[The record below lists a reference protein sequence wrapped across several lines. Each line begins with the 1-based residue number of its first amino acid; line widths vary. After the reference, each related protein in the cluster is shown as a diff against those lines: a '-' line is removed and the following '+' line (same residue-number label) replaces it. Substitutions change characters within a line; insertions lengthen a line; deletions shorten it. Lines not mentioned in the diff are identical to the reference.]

1 MNTDF
6 NRGRG
11 WPDLMLVARR
21 ELSVRMRGTAFRVST
36 LLLLAVT
43 VAGIALAAALTGH
56 QQRFTVAVSTQSP
69 PAVAAMVQADGQAAG
84 LQFTTVTA
92 TDRADAVRLVEQGN
106 ATAAVAA
113 GPEIIWKGSPN
124 SALQPV
130 LAAAVRQAVV
140 TQRAASLGLSASAAA
155 RLLAPVQVTSTELHA
170 ASQRTARTII
180 AEVGIV
186 LLYLAI
192 TFYGSYV
199 LTGVVEEKSSRVA
212 EVLLSRV
219 RPSSLLGGKVA
230 GIGLAGLAQF
240 AAVAA
245 AAVGTLL
252 VTRPSGLPPGTYA
265 AIPMLVVWFVL
276 GYAFY
281 SVLYGSLGSLAS
293 RTEDAQAAAG
303 PVIALLAGIYIAA
316 VAAVAN
322 PAAGWVTLLS
332 FLPPTAPIL
341 MPLRASLV
349 NVPAWQVIIAMIFT
363 LAAIYGLFRI
373 GARLYRNAILHTG
386 ARLHLREAWRGQ
398 LGRPQPTSGSLGRT
412 AA

>member
-1 MNTDF
+1 MNADAF
-6 NRGRG
+6 RRG
-11 WPDLMLVARR
+11 WPDLLLVAHR
-21 ELSVRMRGTAFRVST
+21 ELAVRTRGTAFRVST
-36 LLLLAVT
+36 ILLLAVA
-43 VAGIALAAALTGH
+43 VAGIAIAAALTGH
-56 QQRFTVAVSTQSP
+56 PQRFTVAVTAQSP
-69 PAVAAMVQADGQAAG
+69 PAVAAMVQAGGQAAG
-84 LQFTTVTA
+84 LQVTTVTA
-92 TDRADAVRLVEQGN
+92 TDRADAVGLVEHGR
-106 ATAAVAA
+106 ATAAVAG
-113 GPEIIWKGSPN
+113 GPEIIWKTRPD
-124 SALQPV
+124 ATLQPV
-130 LAAAVRQAVV
+130 LAAAVQQAVI

-155 RLLAPVQVTSTELHA
+155 RLLAPVHATNTELHA

-199 LTGVVEEKSSRVA
+199 LTGVVEEKSNRVA

-219 RPSSLLGGKVA
+219 QPSSLLGGKIV

-265 AIPMLVVWFVL
+265 AIPMLVAWFVL

-303 PVIALLAGIYIAA
+303 PVIALLLAIYIAA
-316 VAAVAN
+316 VAAIAN
-322 PAAGWVTLLS
+322 PGAGWVTLLS
-332 FLPPTAPIL
+332 FLPPTAPII
-341 MPLRASLV
+341 MPLRTSLV
-349 NVPAWQVIIAMIFT
+349 DVPAWQVIIAMTFT

-398 LGRPQPTSGSLGRT
+398 PGLPQPTSGFPGRT

>member
-1 MNTDF
+1 MNADF
-6 NRGRG
+6 TRGRG
-11 WPDLMLVARR
+11 RADLMLVARR
-21 ELSVRMRGTAFRVST
+21 ELAVRIRGTAFRVST
-36 LLLLAVT
+36 ILLLAVT
-43 VAGIALAAALTGH
+43 VAGIAIASALAGH
-56 QQRFTVAVSTQSP
+56 PQRFTVAVTAQSP
-69 PAVAAMVQADGQAAG
+69 SSVTAIMHADAKAAG
-84 LQFTTVTA
+84 LQVTTVTA
-92 TDRADAVRLVEQGN
+92 AGRADAVRLVEQGN

-113 GPEIIWKGSPN
+113 GPEAIWKCRPDSI
-124 SALQPV
+124 LQPV
-130 LAAAVRQAVV
+130 LAAAVQQAVV
-140 TQRAASLGLSASAAA
+140 IQRAASLGLSSGAAA
-155 RLLAPVQVTSTELHA
+155 RLLAPVKVTSTELHA

-219 RPSSLLGGKVA
+219 QPPSLLGGKIA

-252 VTRPSGLPPGTYA
+252 VTRPSGLPPGTYP

-276 GYAFY
+276 GYALY

-303 PVIALLAGIYIAA
+303 PVIALLVAIYIAA
-316 VAAVAN
+316 VAAIASPRRGLGHPVV
-322 PAAGWVTLLS
+322 PAAADGAHHDAAAGLAGERPGLAGDHRGDLRRRRGLRPVPYRRPA
-332 FLPPTAPIL
+332 LPQ
-341 MPLRASLV
+341 RD
-349 NVPAWQVIIAMIFT
+349 PAH
-363 LAAIYGLFRI
+363 R
-373 GARLYRNAILHTG
+373 R
-386 ARLHLREAWRGQ
+386 RLHLGEAGRGQ
-398 LGRPQPTSGSLGRT
+398 PGRPQPTSGSLGRT